1 MDHEPTLSRRS
12 LLAVGAGGVGVVVA
26 GGVLAACSNSGAPA
40 KQDSGARSDSDSD
53 HDGDNDS
60 GQSSSSR
67 APAATSGAAGGAAL
81 ATLDDIGVGKAV
93 SAKLPDGK
101 PAIVARPT
109 SSTVVCFSAICTH
122 QGCTVK
128 PGATSLDCP
137 CHGSKYDT
145 TTGKVLNGPA
155 PSPLPKI
162 AVTVQGGKVVTS

>member
-26 GGVLAACSNSGAPA
+26 GGVLAACSSSSGAPA
-40 KQDSGARSDSDSD
+40 TKAGGARSGGGSD
-53 HDGDNDS
+53 HDGDRDS
-60 GQSSSSR
+60 G
-67 APAATSGAAGGAAL
+67 APSTPEGSAKAGGGTAL

-137 CHGSKYDT
+137 CHGSRYDT

-155 PSPLPKI
+155 PRPLPEI
-162 AVTVQGGKVVTS
+162 AVEVQGGKVVTT

>member
-12 LLAVGAGGVGVVVA
+12 LLAVGAGGVVVA
-26 GGVLAACSNSGAPA
+26 GGVLAACSNSAGAPA
-40 KQDSGARSDSDSD
+40 KQDSGARSDSDAD
-53 HDGDNDS
+53 HGGDRSS
-60 GQSSSSR
+60 GGSSTPTGTPS
-67 APAATSGAAGGAAL
+67 AEGGTAL
-81 ATLDDIGVGKAV
+81 ATLNDIGIGKAV

-145 TTGKVLNGPA
+145 TTGKVLDGPA

-162 AVTVQGGKVVTS
+162 AVEVQGGKVVTT